1 MGDAN
6 VPVLESLDS
15 ACMVASMEKS
25 YAERTRP
32 QHLPTAYVFCP
43 LPETLR
49 PHLIRAELRT
59 TGREAWLF
67 IQVRVL

>member
-1 MGDAN
+1 MYGSFYG
-6 VPVLESLDS
+6 E
-15 ACMVASMEKS
+15 
-25 YAERTRP
+25 
-32 QHLPTAYVFCP
+32 HLPTAYVFCP

-49 PHLIRAELRT
+49 PHLIRAELHT